1 MEDLNEKEKLLLK
14 LFVKEELEDYDD
26 LQADL
31 KKYDPTG
38 EYLKALIDKGY
49 INGTWSIGQTG
60 KIETQFL
67 YQGSPHKL
75 SDFALE
81 ALEIEK

>member
-49 INGTWSIGQTG
+49 INGTWSIGRTG

>member
-38 EYLKALIDKGY
+38 EYLKALIDKDY
-49 INGTWSIGQTG
+49 INGTCRIGQTG
-60 KIETQFL
+60 TIETQFV
-67 YQGSPHKL
+67 YQGSTHKL

-81 ALEIEK
+81 ALGIEK

>member
-1 MEDLNEKEKLLLK
+1 MYE
-14 LFVKEELEDYDD
+14 EELEDYDD

-60 KIETQFL
+60 KIET
-67 YQGSPHKL
+67 
-75 SDFALE
+75 
-81 ALEIEK
+81 